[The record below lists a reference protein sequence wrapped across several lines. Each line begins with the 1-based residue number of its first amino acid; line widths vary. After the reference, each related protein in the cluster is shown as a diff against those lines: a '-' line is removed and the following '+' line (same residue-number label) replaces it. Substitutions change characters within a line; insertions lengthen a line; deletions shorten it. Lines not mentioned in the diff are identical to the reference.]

1 MSAKERKEQLELDLD
16 DHKDELKKQE
26 TRLSRPGQNRAK
38 IQQIIDITESQI
50 GETETNMAKI
60 DSILLQAREGVR
72 KSFETALRGVALV
85 GFQEEDQ
92 KEEQVQVQPLE
103 IKAPIWQIEE
113 VKGEY
118 VEAPAV

>member
-1 MSAKERKEQLELDLD
+1 MSAKERKEQLQLDLD
-16 DHKDELKKQE
+16 DHKDELRRQE
-26 TRLSRPGQNRAK
+26 TKLSRPGQNRAK

-72 KSFETALRGVALV
+72 KSFEAAMHSVALV
-85 GFQEEDQ
+85 GFQEEEQ

-103 IKAPIWQIEE
+103 IKAPIQQIEE
-113 VKGEY
+113 VKGEQI
-118 VEAPAV
+118 EAPVD